1 MNRCKNCIYFERFK
15 YEKIDNGVFRTMKIN
30 VKYGKCKSN
39 KLQYGSS
46 YDEKET
52 DKLLYE
58 DSESYKA
65 YLEVGQDF
73 GCIHF
78 KEKEGENIWE

>member
-1 MNRCKNCIYFERFK
+1 MNRCKNCKYFERFK
-15 YEKIDNGVFRTMKIN
+15 NWETNNEMIRVIVSNT
-30 VKYGKCKSN
+30 KYGKCKSD

-46 YDEKET
+46 WDEKKET

-58 DSESYKA
+58 DSDSYQA
-65 YLEVGQDF
+65 FLEVGEDF

-78 KEKEGENIWE
+78 KEKE